1 LICDTILNLSNRKFS
16 VLYFGFGNLGSKDF
30 SKNCMSEF
38 NLFDYAPIV
47 VMFIVAFGFAASQI
61 LVTQLIGP
69 RKRTTT
75 KLMPYECGKDPVG
88 SARDRF
94 SIKFY
99 TVAVI
104 FLLFDIEVLFMI
116 PFAVAFKS
124 LLAEEKISGIA
135 FGTIAFLEILV
146 FIATLVVGYIYV
158 WKKGTFDW
166 GLQARAEARGE
177 AKELINQKQQR
188 IQKLKQAA

>member
-1 LICDTILNLSNRKFS
+1 
-16 VLYFGFGNLGSKDF
+16 
-30 SKNCMSEF
+30 MSEF
-38 NLFDYAPIV
+38 SLMDYAPIG
-47 VMFIVAFGFAASQI
+47 VMFLVAMGFAVSQI

-69 RKRTTT
+69 RKRTAT

-88 SARDRF
+88 SARDRY

-116 PFAVAFKS
+116 PFAVAFKE
-124 LLAEEKISGIA
+124 LLAQQKITGIA
-135 FGTIAFLEILV
+135 FGTIAFIEILI

-166 GLQARAEARGE
+166 GLQARAEARAE
-177 AKELINQKQQR
+177 AKEMAKKNR
-188 IQKLKQAA
+188 ELKRAA

>member
-1 LICDTILNLSNRKFS
+1 MSEYNVFDYVPIAIMFL
-16 VLYFGFGNLGSKDF
+16 VAAGFG
-30 SKNCMSEF
+30 
-38 NLFDYAPIV
+38 V
-47 VMFIVAFGFAASQI
+47 SQL

-69 RKRTTT
+69 RKRTAI
-75 KLMPYECGKDPVG
+75 KLMPYECGKDPIG

-124 LLAEEKISGIA
+124 LMAEEKLSGIA
-135 FGTIAFLEILV
+135 YGTIAFVEILTFV
-146 FIATLVVGYIYV
+146 ATLVVGYIYV
-158 WKKGTFDW
+158 WKKGVFDW
-166 GLQARAEARGE
+166 GLQARAEAREE
-177 AKELINQKQQR
+177 AKTLA
-188 IQKLKQAA
+188 KLRRHEASNMKIAA

>member
-1 LICDTILNLSNRKFS
+1 
-16 VLYFGFGNLGSKDF
+16 
-30 SKNCMSEF
+30 MSEF
-38 NLFDYAPIV
+38 NLFDYAPIA
-47 VMFIVAFGFAASQI
+47 VMFMVAIGFAASQI

-69 RKRTTT
+69 RKRTAV

-135 FGTIAFLEILV
+135 FGTIALVEILV

-166 GLQARAEARGE
+166 GVQARAEARAE
-177 AKELINQKQQR
+177 AHELVNKKRQR
-188 IQKLKQAA
+188 IEQMKRAA

>member
-1 LICDTILNLSNRKFS
+1 
-16 VLYFGFGNLGSKDF
+16 
-30 SKNCMSEF
+30 MSEF
-38 NLFDYAPIV
+38 NLFDYAPIGM
-47 VMFIVAFGFAASQI
+47 MFLVAMGFAVSQI

-69 RKRTTT
+69 RKRTAT

-116 PFAVAFKS
+116 PFAVAFKT
-124 LLAEEKISGIA
+124 LLAEERISGIA
-135 FGTIAFLEILV
+135 FGTIALVEILV
-146 FIATLVVGYIYV
+146 FIATLIIGYIYV

-166 GLQARAEARGE
+166 GIQARVEARAEA
-177 AKELINQKQQR
+177 KELLNKKAQR
-188 IQKLKQAA
+188 IETLKRAA

>member
-1 LICDTILNLSNRKFS
+1 
-16 VLYFGFGNLGSKDF
+16 
-30 SKNCMSEF
+30 MSEF
-38 NLFDYAPIV
+38 SLMDYAPIGL
-47 VMFIVAFGFAASQI
+47 MFLVAIGFAASQI

-69 RKRTTT
+69 RKRTAT
-75 KLMPYECGKDPVG
+75 KLMPYESGKDPVG
-88 SARDRF
+88 SARNRF

-124 LLAEEKISGIA
+124 LLAAENANAAIA
-135 FGTIAFLEILV
+135 YGTIAFIEIMV
-146 FIATLVVGYIYV
+146 FITTLVVGYIYV

-166 GLQARAEARGE
+166 GLQARAEAKAE
-177 AKELINQKQQR
+177 AKEMATERKR
-188 IQKLKQAA
+188 RVRAVKRAA

>member
-1 LICDTILNLSNRKFS
+1 MSEYNVFDYVPIAIMFL
-16 VLYFGFGNLGSKDF
+16 VAAGFG
-30 SKNCMSEF
+30 
-38 NLFDYAPIV
+38 V
-47 VMFIVAFGFAASQI
+47 SQL

-69 RKRTTT
+69 RKRTAI

-104 FLLFDIEVLFMI
+104 FLLFDIEVLFII

-124 LLAEEKISGIA
+124 LMAEERLSGIA
-135 FGTIAFLEILV
+135 FGTIAFVEIMTFL
-146 FIATLVVGYIYV
+146 ATLVVGYIYV
-158 WKKGTFDW
+158 WKKGVFDW
-166 GLQARAEARGE
+166 GLQARAEAREE
-177 AKELINQKQQR
+177 AKTLAKRRRHEASNFKI
-188 IQKLKQAA
+188 AA

>member
-1 LICDTILNLSNRKFS
+1 MNN
-16 VLYFGFGNLGSKDF
+16 
-30 SKNCMSEF
+30 F
-38 NLFDYAPIV
+38 NIMDYAPIA
-47 VMFIVAFGFAASQI
+47 VMFLIAGGFAASQL

-69 RKRTTT
+69 RKRTAT

-104 FLLFDIEVLFMI
+104 FLLFDIEVLFMV
-116 PFAVAFKS
+116 PFAVAFKE
-124 LLAEEKISGIA
+124 LLNQQKITGIGY
-135 FGTIAFLEILV
+135 GTIAFVEIMV
-146 FIATLVVGYIYV
+146 FIATLLIGYLYV

-166 GLQARAEARGE
+166 GTQARAEARSE
-177 AKELINQKQQR
+177 ARASVAAKKAELAELRK
-188 IQKLKQAA
+188 AA

>member
-1 LICDTILNLSNRKFS
+1 MAEHNL
-16 VLYFGFGNLGSKDF
+16 
-30 SKNCMSEF
+30 M
-38 NLFDYAPIV
+38 DYAPIAL
-47 VMFIVAFGFAASQI
+47 MFLVAVGFAVSQL

-69 RKRTTT
+69 RKRTAT

-104 FLLFDIEVLFMI
+104 FLLFDIEVLFII

-124 LLAEEKISGIA
+124 LLAQEQLSGIA
-135 FGTIAFLEILV
+135 YGTIAFVEILV

-166 GLQARAEARGE
+166 GLQARAEAREE
-177 AKELINQKQQR
+177 AKLMAKRRRE
-188 IQKLKQAA
+188 QAAEQVRRAA

>member
-1 LICDTILNLSNRKFS
+1 
-16 VLYFGFGNLGSKDF
+16 
-30 SKNCMSEF
+30 MSEY
-38 NLFDYAPIV
+38 NLFDYAPIIM
-47 VMFIVAFGFAASQI
+47 MFIVAAGFGASQL

-69 RKRTTT
+69 RKRTAV

-116 PFAVAFKS
+116 PFAVAFKT

-135 FGTIAFLEILV
+135 FGAIALVEILV
-146 FIATLVVGYIYV
+146 FIATLIIGYIYV

-166 GLQARAEARGE
+166 GVQARVEARAEA
-177 AKELINQKQQR
+177 KDLINKKKQR
-188 IQKLKQAA
+188 IETLKRAA